1 MQALVDAVIAFAA
14 AHADADGLA
23 RTPVPG
29 LRMMRVPRPSGAMHS
44 VYHPL
49 VCLVLQGEKHMTVGA
64 QARSVKAGDSVLVT
78 ADIPVTGRIVRASPA
93 APYVAVAVELDAALL
108 REVVS
113 GLDPEASASPVAG
126 RLFVENAQ
134 AAVLDCAARLVR
146 LLDRPAAIPI
156 LHAGIAR
163 ELHYWLLVGPHGPA
177 LRELAAPDA
186 CAARVGAAIRLLRER
201 YREPMPVQA
210 LAEVAHMSVTAFH
223 RHFKAMTSLTP
234 IQFQKQ
240 LRLVEARR
248 LMRQEG
254 RPARH
259 AAFDVGYASV
269 PHFTRD
275 FNRMFGA
282 PPARDAAAGE
292 RKAPGGPPRSA
303 TRTPSAGVGPA
314 LDAIGPR
321 PA

>member
-29 LRMMRVPRPSGAMHS
+29 LRMMSVPRPSGAMHS
-44 VYHPL
+44 VYQPL
-49 VCLVLQGEKHMTVGA
+49 VCLVLQGEKHMTVGT

-78 ADIPVTGRIVRASPA
+78 AHIPVSGRIVCASPA

-108 REVVS
+108 REVAT
-113 GLDPEASASPVAG
+113 GLDPDAFTTPVAG
-126 RLFVENAQ
+126 SLFVENAQ
-134 AAVLDCAARLVR
+134 EAVLDCATRLVR

-156 LHAGIAR
+156 LHPGIAR
-163 ELHYWLLVGPHGPA
+163 ELHYWLMVGPHGPA
-177 LRELAAPDA
+177 LRELAAPNA

-201 YREPMPVQA
+201 YRSSMPVES
-210 LAEVAHMSVTAFH
+210 LAEEAHMSVSAFH

-234 IQFQKQ
+234 VQFQKQ

-275 FNRMFGA
+275 FNRMFGM
-282 PPARDAAAGE
+282 PPARDAAAVD

-303 TRTPSAGVGPA
+303 ARTQPAGVGPA

>member
-14 AHADADGLA
+14 AHADADGLV

-29 LRMMRVPRPSGAMHS
+29 LRMMRAWRPSGAMHS
-44 VYHPL
+44 VYQPL
-49 VCLVLQGEKHMTVGA
+49 VCLVLQGEKHMTVGH
-64 QARSVKAGDSVLVT
+64 QARTVQAGDSVLVT
-78 ADIPVTGRIVRASPA
+78 ADIAVTGRIARASPA
-93 APYVAVAVELDAALL
+93 EPYVAVAIELDAGLL
-108 REVVS
+108 REVVT
-113 GLDPEASASPVAG
+113 GLHPQTPASSVDG
-126 RLFVENAQ
+126 RLFVEDAQ
-134 AAVLDCAARLVR
+134 AAVLDCVARLVR
-146 LLDRPAAIPI
+146 LLDRPEAIPL
-156 LHAGIAR
+156 LHAGISR
-163 ELHYWLLVGPHGPA
+163 ELHYWLMVGPHGPA
-177 LRELAAPDA
+177 LRGLAAPDA

-201 YREPMPVQA
+201 YREPLPVQA
-210 LAEVAHMSVTAFH
+210 LAEAAHMSLTAFH

-234 IQFQKQ
+234 GQFQKQ

-275 FNRMFGA
+275 YHRMFGA
-282 PPARDAAAGE
+282 SPGRDAVAGG
-292 RKAPGGPPRSA
+292 RKAAMGAARSENRTRA
-303 TRTPSAGVGPA
+303 TGVAPA
-314 LDAIGPR
+314 LDHIARR